1 MLSEHAVETYSHDGT
16 LKSTLHHEC
25 HQAGI
30 LDEFDRT
37 GNLQTQLCYWAML
50 APTGDTDAGRVLA
63 ELSKVEAKVE
73 EFNRRVWLGTPSRSL
88 MVESDRGGPL
98 KVEGAEVE
106 ILVLATAGRVMITVQ
121 GDGLPF
127 ASMVTEDVMVTEA
140 PKMSLQGVWGSS
152 SEVVALLDGAIAL
165 WEGGGVSKRD
175 GKVRLF

>member
-1 MLSEHAVETYSHDGT
+1 MLSERAVETYSHDGT
-16 LKSTLHHEC
+16 LKSTMHHEC

-50 APTGDTDAGRVLA
+50 DPTEDAAGRVLA
-63 ELSKVEAKVE
+63 ELRKVEAKVE
-73 EFNRRVWLGTPSRSL
+73 EFNRRVWLGIPSKSL

-98 KVEGAEVE
+98 KVEGSVVE

-121 GDGLPF
+121 GDGLTF
-127 ASMVTEDVMVTEA
+127 ASMVAEDVVVET
-140 PKMSLQGVWGSS
+140 PRMSLQGLWGSS

-165 WEGGGVSKRD
+165 WEGGGVAKRD
-175 GKVRLF
+175 RKVRFF

>member
-1 MLSEHAVETYSHDGT
+1 MLSERAVETYSHDGT
-16 LKSTLHHEC
+16 LKSTMHHEC

-37 GNLQTQLCYWAML
+37 GNLQTQLCSWAML
-50 APTGDTDAGRVLA
+50 APTGDADAGRVLA
-63 ELSKVEAKVE
+63 ELNKVGAKVV
-73 EFNRRVWLGTPSRSL
+73 EFNRRVWLGTPSKSL

-98 KVEGAEVE
+98 KVEGSVVE

-127 ASMVTEDVMVTEA
+127 ASMVTEDVVSESPQMN
-140 PKMSLQGVWGSS
+140 LQGLWGSS

-165 WEGGGVSKRD
+165 WEGGGVAKRD
-175 GKVRLF
+175 RKVRFF